1 VIEAPHP
8 VQELAERRAQARAER
23 DFAAADRLR
32 DEIAAAGWT
41 VTDAPGGWTLTPAFS
56 RYVPALDSLVPA
68 QEAAATVSVLVEGW
82 PSDAATC
89 LRSVLANTGG
99 DVTVQVITLGLDQP
113 GRDEIDGAM
122 LDRPSRGVCWHVTHP
137 AGWADARNAALRADS
152 SPVHVWCEP
161 STVFDGDAVAPL
173 LDALADP
180 AVVAAGWH
188 GVNVDVAD
196 GWRSFSSAG
205 PGEVDALTGYLLAI
219 RRTAALASGGPD
231 PRARYYRNAD
241 LDFCF
246 RLKDASGGRV
256 VAVADLPCHQQRHH
270 GFHDVDPQMR
280 ERESRR
286 NYQHFLERFR
296 GREDLLAKRA

>member
-1 VIEAPHP
+1 VIEAPRP
-8 VQELAERRAQARAER
+8 VQELAERRARARAER
-23 DFAAADRLR
+23 DFPAADRLR
-32 DEIAAAGWT
+32 DEIVAAGWS
-41 VTDAPGGWTLTPAFS
+41 VNDVPGGWRLAPAFS
-56 RYVPALDSLVPA
+56 RSVPALDSLVPA

-82 PSDAATC
+82 PTDAVSC
-89 LRSVLANTGG
+89 LLSVLSNTGD
-99 DVTVQVITLGLDQP
+99 DVCVQVVTLGLDQP
-113 GRDEIDGAM
+113 GRDEIDEAM
-122 LDRPSRGVCWHVTHP
+122 LDWPARAVCWHVTQP

-173 LDALADP
+173 LAALADP
-180 AVVAAGWH
+180 PVVAAGWQ
-188 GVNVDVAD
+188 GVNVDVAN

-205 PGEVDALTGYLLAI
+205 PGEVDAVTGYLLAI
-219 RRTAALASGGPD
+219 RRSAALASGGPD

-246 RLKDASGGRV
+246 RLKDASGGRI
-256 VAVADLPCHQQRHH
+256 VAIPDLPCHQQRHH

-296 GREDLLAKRA
+296 GRDDLLANRA